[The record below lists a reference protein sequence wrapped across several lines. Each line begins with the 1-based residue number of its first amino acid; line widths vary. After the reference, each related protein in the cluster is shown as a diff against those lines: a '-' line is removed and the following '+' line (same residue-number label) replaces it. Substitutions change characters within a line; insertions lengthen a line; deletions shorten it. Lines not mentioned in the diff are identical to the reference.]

1 MSYSKTVLY
10 IPIRLYIIFF
20 IFTLLL
26 FVLGPVA
33 WKVSSYTLVISY
45 LLLCNVAL
53 YVGYCIAVQKYRV
66 RENANYEA
74 KLNRLFKTCLIL
86 SVLFIIPKFL
96 VRWNVSSLSVSG
108 FISQIHDGLT
118 NPSIVYND
126 KMEKIAANEASSP
139 LTGIYLLLS
148 PWWTAFFPLA
158 ILCFK
163 KYGSKVK
170 TAIIV
175 VFVTEVLSW
184 IGIGTNKGLLDIIL
198 VCSFIVFY
206 QNHAFLIK
214 NAKRAFIITIVT
226 VAIFLTAFLNNIV
239 SRYNLEDTLTLDAA
253 SNFIDFK
260 LLGFYG
266 HLPAVVVI
274 ALAIV
279 SGYLN
284 QGYYALELA
293 LRSPPV
299 WTYGFGN
306 SFFTIKIWDTF
317 TGDNLL
323 KKTYMGELQ
332 NLYGIDPMVNWH
344 SFYVWFASDI
354 TFPGVV
360 LLVFLIGYLLGLS
373 WMDFLYKR
381 SAYAPVAF
389 TLLITMVLYFFAN
402 NQVLSFSFIPFVYF
416 FVRWLYDRRIKTDI
430 GLGSETA

>member
-1 MSYSKTVLY
+1 
-10 IPIRLYIIFF
+10 
-20 IFTLLL
+20 
-26 FVLGPVA
+26 
-33 WKVSSYTLVISY
+33 
-45 LLLCNVAL
+45 
-53 YVGYCIAVQKYRV
+53 VQKYQV
-66 RENANYEA
+66 KENVNYEA
-74 KLNRLFKTCLIL
+74 KLNRLFLTCLVL

-96 VRWNVSSLSVSG
+96 VRWNVTSLSVSA
-108 FISQIHDGLT
+108 FTSQIYDGLT

-126 KMEKIAANEASSP
+126 KMDKIAANEASSP

-158 ILCFK
+158 ILCYK
-163 KYGSKVK
+163 KYGPKVK
-170 TAIIV
+170 LAIVIV
-175 VFVTEVLSW
+175 FITEVLSW

-206 QNHAFLIK
+206 KNHAFLIR
-214 NAKRAFIITIVT
+214 NAKRAFIIAIVT
-226 VAIFLTAFLNNIV
+226 VAVFLTAFLNNIV
-239 SRYNLEDTLTLDAA
+239 SRYNLADTLTLDAA

-266 HLPAVVVI
+266 KLPAIIVI
-274 ALAIV
+274 ALAII

-284 QGYYALELA
+284 QGYYALDLA

-306 SFFTIKIWDTF
+306 SFFTIKIWNTF
-317 TGDNLL
+317 TGDDLL

-332 NLYGIDPMVNWH
+332 TLYGIDPMINWH

-373 WMDFLYKR
+373 WMDLLYKR
-381 SAYAPVAF
+381 SAYAPVVF

-416 FVRWLYDRRIKTDI
+416 LFRWLYDRRIKSN
-430 GLGSETA
+430 LETE